1 MKKIIF
7 YIAGNKWS
15 HLFLGIIVLV
25 SGVIEVKDTFVDDF
39 STGTL
44 RAGHGVVLI
53 GVFHF
58 LKALGEFVDS
68 LDYIKEGLD

>member
-1 MKKIIF
+1 M
-7 YIAGNKWS
+7 
-15 HLFLGIIVLV
+15 
-25 SGVIEVKDTFVDDF
+25 KDTIADDF
-39 STGTL
+39 SAGTL